1 MLLADLGA
9 DVIKVERPGEG
20 DETRSWGPPFV
31 GRESAYFLAVNR
43 GKRSVELD
51 LAQPEAQETLLRLA
65 RRSDVVVENFR
76 RGGAERLGAG
86 YERLAAA
93 NPALVYC
100 SIVGFGDDR
109 PGYDFVVQAE
119 SGLMAITGEEG
130 GQPVKVGVAVVDVLA
145 GYAAATSILGALLE
159 RRGGRIEISLYDVAV
174 SALVNVAQGA
184 LVTGTE
190 PERHGNAH
198 PSIVPYQTFRAADE
212 LVAVAA
218 ANDGLFRRLCEALE
232 RPELAADERFA
243 TNPARVRHRA
253 GLTAELD
260 TVFATRRA
268 AVWVERLG
276 AAGVPVGRVRGVLEA
291 LAGQTFTVDH
301 PTLGALPLV
310 RSPLGAS
317 LRPPPLLGEHTRE
330 VLDELES

>member
-1 MLLADLGA
+1 MGA
-9 DVIKVERPGEG
+9 AVRGG
-20 DETRSWGPPFV
+20 
-31 GRESAYFLAVNR
+31 ESAYFLAVNR

-51 LAQPEAQETLLRLA
+51 LARPEAQETLLRLA

-93 NPALVYC
+93 NPRLVYC

-184 LVTGTE
+184 LVTDTE

-198 PSIVPYQTFRAADE
+198 PSIVPYQTFHAADE

-218 ANDGLFRRLCEALE
+218 ANDGLFRRLCKALE

-260 TVFATRRA
+260 TVFATRSA
-268 AVWVERLG
+268 AVWVNGSARPG
-276 AAGVPVGRVRGVLEA
+276 SRSAACEACSKRSRVRRSRS
-291 LAGQTFTVDH
+291 TTRR
-301 PTLGALPLV
+301 LGALPLV